1 MTIVNLLKRK
11 VNRKKTRKN
20 LTVKKTDTFRWGF
33 IEYNGNRR
41 KKGEKRVDRTRKQA
55 WVKRGILLAL
65 ILAGIL
71 AAVFVPPVREWV
83 RHVAAMFSTGDFEVL
98 EAFVASYGGYA
109 AVISFFLMIFQAL
122 AAPLPAFLLDFA
134 NCALFGFW
142 KGFLLTWIS
151 SLAAA
156 TLCFYIGRI
165 LGRDVVEKFA
175 TRSGIATIEEFF
187 TRHGRASV
195 LVARLLPFISF
206 DYVSYFAGLTPIGY
220 WEFLIATAVGELPAT
235 ILYSYVG
242 SSLTGGAKVLTN
254 ALLILFGV
262 SGIVLIAR
270 QVWKERQEKRASGE
284 PE

>member
-1 MTIVNLLKRK
+1 M
-11 VNRKKTRKN
+11 
-20 LTVKKTDTFRWGF
+20 
-33 IEYNGNRR
+33 EQA
-41 KKGEKRVDRTRKQA
+41 RKQA
-55 WVKRGILLAL
+55 WWKRGILLAL
-65 ILAGIL
+65 ILTGTL
-71 AAVFVPPVREWV
+71 VAVFVPPVRDWL
-83 RHVAAMFSTGDFEVL
+83 RHVASLFSTGDFEML
-98 EAFVASYGGYA
+98 ETFVASYGGYA

-134 NCALFGFW
+134 NCALFGFF

-165 LGRDVVEKFA
+165 LGREVVEKFA
-175 TRSGIATIEEFF
+175 SRSGIAAIEDFF
-187 TRHGRASV
+187 TRHGRSSV

-220 WEFLIATAVGELPAT
+220 WEFLVATAVGELPAT
-235 ILYSYVG
+235 LLYSYVG

-254 ALLILFGV
+254 ALLVLFGV

-270 QVWKERQEKRASGE
+270 QVVKERREKRTSE
-284 PE
+284 DPE

>member
-1 MTIVNLLKRK
+1 MSRDEKVARVRRSILLTIV
-11 VNRKKTRKN
+11 
-20 LTVKKTDTFRWGF
+20 LTCVLVT
-33 IEYNGNRR
+33 
-41 KKGEKRVDRTRKQA
+41 
-55 WVKRGILLAL
+55 
-65 ILAGIL
+65 
-71 AAVFVPPVREWV
+71 VFVPSVRAWV
-83 RHVAAMFSTGDFEVL
+83 HQVAAMFSSGDFQVL
-98 EAFVASYGGYA
+98 EQFVASYGGYA
-109 AVISFFLMIFQAL
+109 AVVSFSLMIFQAL

-142 KGFLLTWIS
+142 KGFLLTWVS

-220 WEFLIATAVGELPAT
+220 WEFLIATAIGELPAT
-235 ILYSYVG
+235 LLYSYVG

-270 QVWKERQEKRASGE
+270 QVYREKQK
-284 PE
+284 